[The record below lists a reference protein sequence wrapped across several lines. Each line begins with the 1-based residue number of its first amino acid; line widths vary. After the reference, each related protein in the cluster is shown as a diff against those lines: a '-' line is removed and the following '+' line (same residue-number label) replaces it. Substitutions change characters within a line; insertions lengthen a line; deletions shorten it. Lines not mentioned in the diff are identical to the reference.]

1 MGNSSG
7 GLAGIHF
14 NRTPLQATKG
24 KKWLLPESGIRCG
37 HALTPTNGIS
47 SLQKILLKK
56 QNVFLQGTKK

>member
-37 HALTPTNGIS
+37 HALTPMNGIS
-47 SLQKILLKK
+47 SLQKNFFEKRR
-56 QNVFLQGTKK
+56 FFSARH